1 MGLRESY
8 YRKKWRIDIFIFNHV
23 MSFNAENERRAST
36 WKGALTSSKY

>member
-23 MSFNAENERRAST
+23 MSFDAEMNVEHQHEKAP
-36 WKGALTSSKY
+36 